1 MAVENRKGY
10 RAVARNLPISPIKVR
25 PIADHVRRKS
35 YVDAIALLD
44 SLPQKGAGFLKKVI
58 ASAATNAISQ
68 NPNLDED
75 RLYIAELLVDSGPS
89 RKSLWPRGHG
99 RADRQIKRS
108 CHISV
113 MIDNKAEN

>member
-1 MAVENRKGY
+1 MEHKKGY
-10 RAVARNLPISPIKVR
+10 HAAAKNLPISAIKVR
-25 PIADHVRRKS
+25 PVANYVRRRP

-44 SLPQKGAGFLKKVI
+44 SLPNKGAGYLKKVI
-58 ASAATNAISQ
+58 VSAATGAMSQ

-75 RLYIAELLVDSGPS
+75 SLYIAELLVDGGPN
-89 RKSLWPRGHG
+89 RKALWPRGHG

-113 MIDNKAEN
+113 VIDKKAVN

>member
-1 MAVENRKGY
+1 MENKKGY

-25 PIADHVRRKS
+25 PIADQVRRRP
-35 YVDAIALLD
+35 YVDTIDLLD
-44 SLPQKGAGFLKKVI
+44 SLPNKGAGFLKKVI

-75 RLYIAELLVDSGPS
+75 RLYIAEILVDSGPS
-89 RKSLWPRGHG
+89 RKTLWPRGHG

-113 MIDNKAEN
+113 IINNKADS